1 MTDADLVTNEERLRR
16 IEAITDAALSGLNI
30 AELLDEL
37 LERVRDLL
45 KVDTATILLLD
56 DHTGELVA
64 TAAKGLEE
72 EVRRGFRIR
81 VGRGFA
87 GRVAATRAP
96 VTIDNVTPDDV
107 VNPIL
112 LATGIRALLG
122 VPMLVNGNLVGVLHV
137 GSLALRRFDADDV
150 RLLQLVADRAGLAG
164 QARAQVLDRQAALAL
179 QHSLLPGRLP
189 DIPGLDLAAR
199 YVPGHDLGIGGDWYD
214 VFTLPSGWLGA
225 VIGDVSGHGLPSAV
239 VMGRIRSALRAY
251 ALDSDDPAVALTSLD
266 RKIHHFEAGTLTT
279 AVYALI
285 TPDRTRVHLSS
296 AGHLPPLLAVPGH
309 PTRPV
314 NLTVDRPLG
323 VGRPS
328 TNRRTTVLDLPPGAA
343 LVLYTDGLVER
354 RNELIDTGIERLAG
368 AVQSGPAEALCDH
381 IMATTAEEH
390 PTDDIALL
398 VIRRQPPSDHTDRA
412 ADSDV
417 LRQPT
422 AMTSTRHHDDRPP
435 IPGT

>member
-1 MTDADLVTNEERLRR
+1 MADADLVTNEERLRR

-87 GRVAATRAP
+87 GRVAATRTP

-137 GSLALRRFDADDV
+137 GSLALRRFGPDDV

-179 QHSLLPGRLP
+179 QRSLLPGRLP

-251 ALDSDDPAVALTSLD
+251 ALDTDDPATALTSLD
-266 RKIHHFEAGTLTT
+266 RKIHHFEAGSLTT

-285 TPDRTRVHLSS
+285 APDRTTVHLSS

-323 VGRPS
+323 VGRP
-328 TNRRTTVLDLPPGAA
+328 TVDRRTTVLDLPPGAA

-354 RNELIDTGIERLAG
+354 RSEVIDTGIERLAD
-368 AVQSGPAEALCDH
+368 AVRSGPAEALCDH
-381 IMATTAEEH
+381 IMVTTAEER
-390 PTDDIALL
+390 PNDDIAVL
-398 VIRRQPPSDHTDRA
+398 VIRRLSH
-412 ADSDV
+412 
-417 LRQPT
+417 
-422 AMTSTRHHDDRPP
+422 
-435 IPGT
+435 

>member
-1 MTDADLVTNEERLRR
+1 MADAELMTNEERLRR
-16 IEAITDAALSGLNI
+16 IGAITDAALSGLNV

-37 LERVRDLL
+37 LERIRDLL

-96 VTIDNVTPDDV
+96 VTIYNVTPDDV

-137 GSLALRRFDADDV
+137 GSLALRRFGPDDV
-150 RLLQLVADRAGLAG
+150 QLLQLVADRASLAG

-189 DIPGLDLAAR
+189 AIPGLELAAR
-199 YVPGHDLGIGGDWYD
+199 YAPGHDLGIGGDWYD
-214 VFTLPSGWLGA
+214 VFSLPSGWLGA

-251 ALDSDDPAVALTSLD
+251 ALDSDDPAQALTSLD

-285 TPDRTRVHLSS
+285 APDRATVHLSS
-296 AGHLPPLLAVPGH
+296 AGHLPPLLAVPGQ
-309 PTRPV
+309 PTKLV

-323 VGRPS
+323 VGRPLA
-328 TNRRTTVLDLPPGAA
+328 NRRTTVLDLPPGAA
-343 LVLYTDGLVER
+343 LVFYTDGLVER
-354 RNELIDTGIERLAG
+354 RSEVIDTGIERLAD
-368 AVQSGPAEALCDH
+368 AVRSGPAETLCDH

-390 PTDDIALL
+390 PNDDIALL
-398 VIRRQPPSDHTDRA
+398 VIRRQPATE
-412 ADSDV
+412 
-417 LRQPT
+417 
-422 AMTSTRHHDDRPP
+422 
-435 IPGT
+435 

>member
-1 MTDADLVTNEERLRR
+1 MADAELVTNDERLRR
-16 IEAITDAALSGLNI
+16 IEAITDGALSGLNI
-30 AELLDEL
+30 TELLDEL

-72 EVRRGFRIR
+72 EVRRGFRVR

-96 VTIDNVTPDDV
+96 VTIHDVTPDDV

-137 GSLALRRFDADDV
+137 GSLALRRFGPDDV
-150 RLLQLVADRAGLAG
+150 HLLQLVADRASLAG
-164 QARAQVLDRQAALAL
+164 QARTQMLDRQAALAL
-179 QHSLLPGRLP
+179 QRSLLPGRLP

-251 ALDSDDPAVALTSLD
+251 ALDSDDPAQALTSLD

-285 TPDRTRVHLSS
+285 APDRATVHLSS
-296 AGHLPPLLAVPGH
+296 AGHLPPLLAIPGH
-309 PTRPV
+309 STQPI

-323 VGRPS
+323 VGRPLA
-328 TNRRTTVLDLPPGAA
+328 NRRTTVLDLPPGAT
-343 LVLYTDGLVER
+343 LVFYTDGLVER
-354 RNELIDTGIERLAG
+354 RSELIDTGIDRLAD
-368 AVQSGPAEALCDH
+368 VVRSGPAEALCDH
-381 IMATTAEEH
+381 IMATSAEEH
-390 PTDDIALL
+390 PNDDIALL
-398 VIRRQPPSDHTDRA
+398 VIRRQPPSEEA
-412 ADSDV
+412 A
-417 LRQPT
+417 
-422 AMTSTRHHDDRPP
+422 
-435 IPGT
+435 

>member
-1 MTDADLVTNEERLRR
+1 MPDADLVTNAERLRR

-96 VTIDNVTPDDV
+96 VTIDDVTPDDV

-122 VPMLVNGNLVGVLHV
+122 VPMLANGNLVGVLHV
-137 GSLALRRFDADDV
+137 GSLTVRRFGPDDV
-150 RLLQLVADRAGLAG
+150 QLLQLVADRASLAG
-164 QARAQVLDRQAALAL
+164 QARARALDRQAALAL
-179 QHSLLPGRLP
+179 QHSLLPSRLP

-266 RKIHHFEAGTLTT
+266 RKIHHFEAGALTT

-285 TPDRTRVHLSS
+285 TPDRTKVCLSS
-296 AGHLPPLLAVPGH
+296 AGHLPPLLAVPGQ
-309 PTRPV
+309 PTQPV
-314 NLTVDRPLG
+314 SLTVDRPLG
-323 VGRPS
+323 VGRPAAS
-328 TNRRTTVLDLPPGAA
+328 RRTTVLDLPPGAA

-354 RNELIDTGIERLAG
+354 RNELIDTGIERLAD
-368 AVQSGPAEALCDH
+368 AVRSGPAEALCDH

-398 VIRRQPPSDHTDRA
+398 VIRRQPPSD
-412 ADSDV
+412 
-417 LRQPT
+417 
-422 AMTSTRHHDDRPP
+422 
-435 IPGT
+435 

>member
-1 MTDADLVTNEERLRR
+1 MADAELVTTDERLRR

-37 LERVRDLL
+37 LERIRDLL
-45 KVDTATILLLD
+45 KVDTATVLLLD

-96 VTIDNVTPDDV
+96 IMIYDVGPDDV

-112 LATGIRALLG
+112 LAKGIRVLLG

-137 GSLALRRFDADDV
+137 GSLTLRRFGPDDV
-150 RLLQLVADRAGLAG
+150 QLLQLVADRASLAG

-189 DIPGLDLAAR
+189 DVPGLDLAAR
-199 YVPGHDLGIGGDWYD
+199 YIPGHDLGIGGDWYD

-251 ALDSDDPAVALTSLD
+251 ALDSDDPAQALTSLD

-285 TPDRTRVHLSS
+285 TPDRTRVHISS
-296 AGHLPPLLAVPGH
+296 AGHLPPLLAVPDL
-309 PTRPV
+309 PSVPV
-314 NLTVDRPLG
+314 SLAVDRPLG
-323 VGRPS
+323 VGRPLS
-328 TNRRTTVLDLPPGAA
+328 RRRTTVLDLPPGAA
-343 LVLYTDGLVER
+343 LVFYTDGLVER
-354 RNELIDTGIERLAG
+354 RSEVIDTGIERLAG
-368 AVQSGPAEALCDH
+368 AVRPGPAEALCDH

-390 PTDDIALL
+390 PNDDIALL
-398 VIRRQPPSDHTDRA
+398 VIRRRPPSD
-412 ADSDV
+412 
-417 LRQPT
+417 
-422 AMTSTRHHDDRPP
+422 
-435 IPGT
+435 

>member
-137 GSLALRRFDADDV
+137 GSLALRRFGPDDV

-179 QHSLLPGRLP
+179 QRSLLPGRLP

-251 ALDSDDPAVALTSLD
+251 ALDSDDPATALTSLD
-266 RKIHHFEAGTLTT
+266 RKIHHFEAGSLTT

-285 TPDRTRVHLSS
+285 APDRTTVHLSS

-328 TNRRTTVLDLPPGAA
+328 VDRRTTVLDLPPGAS

-354 RNELIDTGIERLAG
+354 RSEVIDTGIERLVG

-381 IMATTAEEH
+381 IMVTTAEER
-390 PTDDIALL
+390 PNDDIALL
-398 VIRRQPPSDHTDRA
+398 VIRRLSH
-412 ADSDV
+412 
-417 LRQPT
+417 
-422 AMTSTRHHDDRPP
+422 
-435 IPGT
+435 

>member
-1 MTDADLVTNEERLRR
+1 MADADLVTNDERLRR
-16 IEAITDAALSGLNI
+16 IEAITDAALSGLDT

-122 VPMLVNGNLVGVLHV
+122 VPMLANGNLVGVLHV
-137 GSLALRRFDADDV
+137 GSLTVRRFGPDDV
-150 RLLQLVADRAGLAG
+150 QLLQLVADRASLAG
-164 QARAQVLDRQAALAL
+164 QARARALDRQAALAL
-179 QHSLLPGRLP
+179 QHSLLPSRLP

-251 ALDSDDPAVALTSLD
+251 ALDSDDPAAALTSLD
-266 RKIHHFEAGTLTT
+266 RKIHHFEAGALTT

-285 TPDRTRVHLSS
+285 TPDRTRVCLSS
-296 AGHLPPLLAVPGH
+296 AGHLPPLLAVPGQ
-309 PTRPV
+309 PTKPV
-314 NLTVDRPLG
+314 SLTVDRPLG
-323 VGRPS
+323 VGRPAAS
-328 TNRRTTVLDLPPGAA
+328 RRTTVLDLPPGAA
-343 LVLYTDGLVER
+343 LVFYTDGLVER
-354 RNELIDTGIERLAG
+354 RNELIDTGIERLAD
-368 AVQSGPAEALCDH
+368 AVRSGPAEALCDH

-398 VIRRQPPSDHTDRA
+398 VIRRQPPSD
-412 ADSDV
+412 
-417 LRQPT
+417 
-422 AMTSTRHHDDRPP
+422 
-435 IPGT
+435 

>member
-1 MTDADLVTNEERLRR
+1 VADTEFVTNEERLRR
-16 IEAITDAALSGLNI
+16 IEAITDAALASLDV
-30 AELLDEL
+30 AELFDEL

-56 DHTGELVA
+56 GHTGELVA

-72 EVRRGFRIR
+72 EVRRGFRVR

-87 GRVAATRAP
+87 GRVAATRQP
-96 VTIDNVTPDDV
+96 VTIYDVTPADV

-112 LATGIRALLG
+112 IDTGVRSLLG
-122 VPMLVNGNLVGVLHV
+122 VPMLTHGNLVGVLHV
-137 GSLALRRFDADDV
+137 GALSLRRFHPDDV
-150 RLLQLVADRAGLAG
+150 RLLQLVADRASLAG

-179 QHSLLPGRLP
+179 QRSLLPSRLP

-199 YVPGHDLGIGGDWYD
+199 YLPGHDLGIGGDWYD
-214 VFTLPSGWLGA
+214 VFTLPSGWIGA

-251 ALDSDDPAVALTSLD
+251 ALDRHDPAQALTALD

-279 AVYALI
+279 AIYALI
-285 TPDRTRVHLSS
+285 SPDRATVHVSS
-296 AGHLPPLLAVPGH
+296 AGHLPPLLAVLDQ

-323 VGRPS
+323 VGRPPAS
-328 TNRRTTVLDLPPGAA
+328 RHTTVLELLPGAA

-354 RNELIDTGIERLAG
+354 RGELIDTGIQRLAD
-368 AVQSGPAEALCDH
+368 ATRPGPAEALCDH
-381 IMATTAEEH
+381 IVTSTADKH
-390 PTDDIALL
+390 ATDDIALL
-398 VIRRQPPSDHTDRA
+398 IIHRPPPPSHQVT
-412 ADSDV
+412 
-417 LRQPT
+417 
-422 AMTSTRHHDDRPP
+422 
-435 IPGT
+435 IPGRTGNPTHP

>member
-1 MTDADLVTNEERLRR
+1 MADAEQVTNGERLRR
-16 IEAITDAALSGLNI
+16 VETITDAALSGLNV

-56 DHTGELVA
+56 GHSGELVA

-81 VGRGFA
+81 VGHGFA
-87 GRVAATRAP
+87 GRVAATRRP
-96 VTIDNVTPDDV
+96 VTVYDVTPADV

-112 LATGIRALLG
+112 LDKGVRSLLG
-122 VPMLVNGNLVGVLHV
+122 VPMLAGGNLIGVLHV
-137 GSLALRRFDADDV
+137 GALALRHFSPDDV
-150 RLLQLVADRAGLAG
+150 QLLQLVADRASLAG

-179 QHSLLPGRLP
+179 QRSLLPSQLP

-251 ALDSDDPAVALTSLD
+251 ALDRDDPAQALTALD

-285 TPDRTRVHLSS
+285 APDRTTVHLSS
-296 AGHLPPLLAVPGH
+296 AGHLPPLLAVPGER
-309 PTRPV
+309 TRP
-314 NLTVDRPLG
+314 LELAVDRPLG
-323 VGRPS
+323 VGRPPA
-328 TNRRTTVLDLPPGAA
+328 NRRTTVLELPPGAA
-343 LVLYTDGLVER
+343 IVLYTDGLVER
-354 RNELIDTGIERLAG
+354 RGELIDTGIERLAA
-368 AVQSGPAEALCDH
+368 AVDDTGPGPADALCDH
-381 IMATTAEEH
+381 IMASMADEH

-398 VIRRQPPSDHTDRA
+398 VIRRQPAS
-412 ADSDV
+412 
-417 LRQPT
+417 
-422 AMTSTRHHDDRPP
+422 
-435 IPGT
+435 G